1 MISFL
6 GKGSNESDDFSES
19 NDEFSGELVSTLVPS
34 PVEKAI
40 FVREGMV
47 SVLWSHPR
55 CSPGKSLTTKI
66 GSSYRWKDGTSER
79 MPDGHLMCHV
89 VSPTQLFTDE
99 YEKRREE
106 S

>member
-34 PVEKAI
+34 PGEKAI

-47 SVLWSHPR
+47 EPPEMQPR
-55 CSPGKSLTTKI
+55 QILDYQNWIFLPVE
-66 GSSYRWKDGTSER
+66 RWHQR
-79 MPDGHLMCHV
+79 AHARRAPD
-89 VSPTQLFTDE
+89 VSCRIANTIVH
-99 YEKRREE
+99 
-106 S
+106 